1 MTPRPL
7 VRFAAVAAATG
18 FVLAACQTPGDQTR
32 DKTAAGVG
40 LGALGGAA
48 VGGVIDDGGL
58 AGVLIGAGVGAL
70 AGGAVGTYMDQQ
82 EAALRDD
89 LAGSGVQVSRQGE
102 DIVLSVPSN
111 VTFDFDSAEIKPQA
125 YPTLNEIASTLRNY
139 EQTTVRVIGH
149 TDSTGSEDYNVDL
162 SLRRAQSVSRYL
174 QGQGVIAPR
183 IAAFGAGEAQ
193 PVASNAT
200 DAGRAANRRV
210 EMVIQPFTG

>member
-1 MTPRPL
+1 MTTRSIAPA
-7 VRFAAVAAATG
+7 FVAATAL
-18 FVLAACQTPGDQTR
+18 VLAACQTPGDQTS
-32 DKTAAGVG
+32 DKTVAGAG

-48 VGGVIDDGGL
+48 IGGIVDDGGL
-58 AGVLIGAGVGAL
+58 AGILIGAGIGAL
-70 AGGAVGTYMDQQ
+70 AGGTVGGYMDQQ

-89 LAGSGVQVSRQGE
+89 LAGSGVEVERRGE

-111 VTFDFDSAEIKPQA
+111 VTFDFDSADLKPQV
-125 YPTLNEIASTLRNY
+125 YPTLNSIASTLREY
-139 EQTTVRVIGH
+139 EQTTVRVVGH
-149 TDSTGSEDYNVDL
+149 TDSTGADDYNVDL

-210 EMVIQPFTG
+210 ELIVQPFTG